1 MGKSSAQRQ
10 REYRRRRSEGEGE
23 SRVNTWLSTSANLAL
38 ERLAAHHEVTKK
50 EMLERIIAAEDK
62 NVIDGIDD
70 GYCIPGNRYAV
81 NHCMVVRLPDG

>member
-38 ERLAAHHEVTKK
+38 ERLAAHHGRALKSGGCPH
-50 EMLERIIAAEDK
+50 LLDW
-62 NVIDGIDD
+62 
-70 GYCIPGNRYAV
+70 AV
-81 NHCMVVRLPDG
+81 A